1 MKLRPAFPFLVVALF
16 ATPALSQN
24 LPLSVAELDRT
35 EPVDFQSEIL
45 PLLKQN
51 CLACH
56 HEKEA
61 EGGLILETLESMT
74 KGGDSGHGIVPG
86 KVDDSLLF
94 TRAVGLEEP
103 LMPPEDN
110 SVGAN
115 PLTPEQL
122 GLIKRWIEE
131 GAKVG
136 KSAMKE
142 SIQWQPIPESIRTV
156 NSLDV
161 SPAGRFAVV
170 GRGNRVVVIDLATH
184 QVTHRLVDE
193 SLALGAVTDVDL
205 IQSVA
210 VSPEGDQIATGGFR
224 TVRLWRRTPRAVEAI
239 DTPMKNVSGAVA
251 VHPNQSKAALVN
263 AIGDIEVWDLSDGT
277 LLATLPAG
285 LERTNH
291 LCWSNEPERL
301 LTADEMGGIR
311 LWNVGDAKQLAAADA
326 RSPLKSLSLSADVK
340 WIVCADSSG
349 KAHLFGVSDDQTK
362 IESKVDGVGG
372 LTDVTAVTLVTNPS
386 PMAVV
391 ASGEGAISLVDATN
405 NQVVRKFEHGAP
417 VHVLKAVDDQSQL
430 LTGGEDGRTQRW
442 NLADGKSLVVM
453 SGDRRGRL
461 RLESATRDAERQK
474 ASVERLTQKTD
485 TLKKLLEKENEA
497 LKKVTEEHQKAT
509 EALTAETKKHA
520 DAVALVTATQAK
532 INKASAETAEAT
544 KVIEA
549 SKAALATA
557 QATADELAKS
567 AVSKKA
573 ELTQAQ
579 SRVVTAVN
587 AAEAAVK
594 AMEEAK
600 ALAAQMQ
607 QQLDAVN
614 AKAKQ
619 ATETIAIEQKKIDES
634 NIIITDAKKV
644 SDEAAKQL
652 EAQQKEVKAA
662 EDSKVKSEQT
672 LAKRQQALNTATAAQ
687 QRATAAIPKHE
698 SFVKAESTRKGLL
711 EQRVTQAQQQL
722 SDKGSTVVDLVL
734 TDSGVVF
741 ASHQDGTVAA
751 YQNSDGKPVDVF
763 TAATRQPHRIAVVGE
778 ALFAFANDDSFH
790 QWSTKS
796 DWVLEGIIG
805 AIDDPEVISDR
816 VTAIDFH
823 RDGNSIAVGSG
834 PPSRS
839 GEVKIFDVRTGRKIR
854 DFGEVH
860 SDTVLGL
867 AFSPD
872 GRLLASSAADKTIR
886 LLDVARA
893 SEVRSLEGH
902 THHVLSISWQ
912 DDGQTLAS
920 ASADQTVKIWNVETG
935 EQRRTITGFRKEITS
950 VAFVQTSNQI
960 MAACADGQVRLYD
973 SGNGKSLRSF
983 EASGDFLY
991 TLSVTPDGNELM
1003 AAGQSGKV
1011 RFWTVKD
1018 AKLVHELD

>member
-1 MKLRPAFPFLVVALF
+1 MKLRPALLFLLVVPLV
-16 ATPALSQN
+16 TPALSQD
-24 LPLSVAELDRT
+24 LPLPVAELDRT

-51 CLACH
+51 CLACD

-61 EGGLILETLESMT
+61 EGGLILETVESMT
-74 KGGDSGHGIVPG
+74 KGGDSGHGVVPG
-86 KVDDSLLF
+86 KAEESLLF

-122 GLIKRWIEE
+122 GLLKRWIEE
-131 GAKVG
+131 GAEVG
-136 KSAMKE
+136 KSVMKE

-156 NSLDV
+156 NSMDV
-161 SPAGRFAVV
+161 SPDGRYAVV

-193 SLALGAVTDVDL
+193 SLALGEVTDVDL

-210 VSPEGDQIATGGFR
+210 VSPDGDRIATGGFR
-224 TVRLWRRTPRAVEAI
+224 TVRLWRRTPRVIEAI
-239 DTPMKNVSGAVA
+239 DTPLKNVSGAVA
-251 VHPNQSKAALVN
+251 VHPNQSKVALVN
-263 AIGDIEVWDLSDGT
+263 AIGDIEVWDMNEGGLV
-277 LLATLPAG
+277 ATLPAG
-285 LERTNH
+285 AETTTH
-291 LCWSNEPERL
+291 LRWSNEPERL
-301 LTADEMGGIR
+301 LTADEMGGMR
-311 LWNVGDAKQLAAADA
+311 LWNVRDAKQLATADA
-326 RSPLKSLSLSADVK
+326 GSPLRSLSLSLDAK
-340 WIVCADSSG
+340 WIACADSGG
-349 KAHLFGVSDDQTK
+349 KARLFAVSDDESN
-362 IESKVDGVGG
+362 IESKVDGVGAV
-372 LTDVTAVTLVTNPS
+372 TEVTAVTLVTNPS
-386 PMAVV
+386 PMVIV
-391 ASGEGAISLVDATN
+391 ASGGGTISLVDVTN
-405 NQVVRKFEHGAP
+405 NQVVRNFEHGAP
-417 VHVLKAVDDQSQL
+417 VHVLKAIGDQSQL

-442 NLADGKSLVVM
+442 NLADGKSLAVM

-485 TLKKLLEKENEA
+485 SLKKLLEKENEA
-497 LKKVTEEHQKAT
+497 LKKVTEEHTKAT
-509 EALTAETKKHA
+509 EALAAETKKHA
-520 DAVALVTATQAK
+520 DAVALVTTTQAK
-532 INKASAETAEAT
+532 IKKASTETAEAT

-549 SKAALATA
+549 SKAALAAA
-557 QATADELAKS
+557 QTTADELAKS
-567 AVSKKA
+567 AESKKA
-573 ELTQAQ
+573 EFMQAQ
-579 SRVVTAVN
+579 SRAATAVK

-600 ALAAQMQ
+600 SLAAQVQ

-614 AKAKQ
+614 AKVKQ
-619 ATETIAIEQKKIDES
+619 ATETVGAEQKKIDES
-634 NIIITDAKKV
+634 NKIIADAKKV
-644 SDEAAKQL
+644 GDEATKQL
-652 EAQQKEVKAA
+652 EAQQKGVKAA
-662 EDSKVKSEQT
+662 EDAKAKSERE
-672 LAKRQQALNTATAAQ
+672 LAKRKQALNTATAAQ

-698 SFVKAESTRKGLL
+698 SLVKAETTRKGLL
-711 EQRVTQAQQQL
+711 ETRVTQAQQQL
-722 SDKGSTVVDLVL
+722 AESGSTVVDLVL
-734 TDSGVVF
+734 TDAVVF
-741 ASHQDGTVAA
+741 ASHQDGKVAA
-751 YQNSDGKPVDVF
+751 YRNSDGAPVNVF
-763 TAATRQPHRIAVVGE
+763 TAQTRQPHQIAVVGD
-778 ALFAFANDDSFH
+778 ALFAFSNEGTFH

-805 AIDDPEVISDR
+805 AVDDPTVISDR

-839 GEVKIFDVRTGRKIR
+839 GEVKIFDARTGRLIR

-886 LLDVARA
+886 LFDVARA
-893 SEVRSLEGH
+893 KEIRSLEGH

-920 ASADQTVKIWNVETG
+920 ASADQTVKVWNVETG

-983 EASGDFLY
+983 NASGDFLY